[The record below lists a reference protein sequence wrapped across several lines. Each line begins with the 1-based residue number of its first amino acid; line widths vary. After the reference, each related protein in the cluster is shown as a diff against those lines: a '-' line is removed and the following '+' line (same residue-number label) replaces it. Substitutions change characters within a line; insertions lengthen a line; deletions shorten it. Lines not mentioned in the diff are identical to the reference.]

1 MSGQRSADSEG
12 TAESVAAGCNLRE
25 LPRIKKEL
33 RPDLDGPLAVFTW
46 GRGEDGQLG
55 LGDTSDQDQPTYG
68 TYVVCY
74 CTYCSCFPCYCRCH
88 SIQYHAL
95 S

>member
-12 TAESVAAGCNLRE
+12 TAESVAAGCSLRE
-25 LPRIKKEL
+25 VPRSRTEL
-33 RPDLDGPLAVFTW
+33 RPELDGPLAVFTW

-68 TYVVCY
+68 TYAY
-74 CTYCSCFPCYCRCH
+74 CTALQFPC
-88 SIQYHAL
+88 
-95 S
+95 

>member
-12 TAESVAAGCNLRE
+12 TAESVAAGCSLRE

-68 TYVVCY
+68 TYVTAVSFLDVILWDLPRVRPSLV
-74 CTYCSCFPCYCRCH
+74 TR
-88 SIQYHAL
+88 
-95 S
+95 

>member
-12 TAESVAAGCNLRE
+12 TAESVAAGCSLRE
-25 LPRIKKEL
+25 VPRSRTEL

-68 TYVVCY
+68 TYTY
-74 CTYCSCFPCYCRCH
+74 CTAVSLLY
-88 SIQYHAL
+88 AL
-95 S
+95 PQVRHRLISYGS